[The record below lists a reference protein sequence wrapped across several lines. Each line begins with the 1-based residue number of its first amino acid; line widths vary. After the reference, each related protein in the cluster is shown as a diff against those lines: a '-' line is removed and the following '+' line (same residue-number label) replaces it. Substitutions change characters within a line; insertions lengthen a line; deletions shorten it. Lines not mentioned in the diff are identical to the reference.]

1 MKTGSYFAREKPS
14 LVYRKANILDLI
26 KKNKLEEKK
35 EKRVTTIIAATAL
48 SLIVLS
54 GIIITH

>member
-1 MKTGSYFAREKPS
+1 MKSGTYFEKEKQG

-35 EKRVTTIIAATAL
+35 EKRTTAIIAIAGL
-48 SLIVLS
+48 SFIVLS
-54 GIIITH
+54 GLIITL